1 MLLVVVELRARH
13 RCSQTWHCVT
23 RVDRRQFASRFQPLA
38 FIFSGE
44 GLPPRRT
51 DAGPTSRSPR
61 RRMRADARRLFPGV
75 HEATAAPIADTV
87 LASALARGSGG
98 TGRGR
103 RHHAAWLQGVHGV
116 RRLRGRCRRRLV
128 RSDDSPFGPGRIPE
142 DLLGEIEAGRGEV
155 SSRKLPGATGS
166 RLDAHAQHADERL
179 APGFLVAARA
189 ALPLPRRR
197 WRAPLPDEAAAAW
210 LVVAGAHARRAPGQA
225 RHPRPATPGPRA
237 ALPRGVRSSRRAA
250 QPCRPGTPRAAGGAP
265 ASRTGLG

>member
-1 MLLVVVELRARH
+1 MRVPPLALLVVACGPMLAGCSLVFTRQPRH
-13 RCSQTWHCVT
+13 PSPIPCSRRPLLAGAAALVVDAATTPHGCRECTECVGYAAA
-23 RVDRRQFASRFQPLA
+23 VGVASYGA
-38 FIFSGE
+38 
-44 GLPPRRT
+44 
-51 DAGPTSRSPR
+51 
-61 RRMRADARRLFPGV
+61 M
-75 HEATAAPIADTV
+75 TA
-87 LASALARGSGG
+87 
-98 TGRGR
+98 
-103 RHHAAWLQGVHGV
+103 
-116 RRLRGRCRRRLV
+116 
-128 RSDDSPFGPGRIPE
+128 PFGPGRIPE

-197 WRAPLPDEAAAAW
+197 WQAPLPDEAAAAC

-237 ALPRGVRSSRRAA
+237 ALPRGVRSSRQAA
-250 QPCRPGTPRAAGGAP
+250 QPSRPGTPPAAGGAP